1 MKTIKLLVLTD
12 HSGHNK
18 ENSLYELLQEMQQHP
33 NCEYID
39 IASRGTQKNKD
50 FFHGS
55 EKANLYVSRV
65 TSDFAFSTN
74 GAAFQSLKVTNIH
87 HYDAIF
93 LRLPPVEVDNFLR
106 FLEKAC
112 PNKLIIN
119 NPSGILTT
127 GSKEFLVNFPSV
139 TPPLK
144 ICTSFEE
151 IESFKSKFPIVLKP
165 FRNYGGHGI
174 VRIDNDEVNLGNKII
189 SYDQW
194 KKSLERQKIAY
205 LGVQFLKNVRNG
217 DKRIVVVDGQII
229 GASLRLPS
237 EGAWLC
243 NASQGGT
250 SNVTVITEEEE
261 QMVKVIN
268 PTLSKLGIVMYG
280 IDTLTDDN
288 GKRILS
294 EINTTSIG
302 GLRQIQELYNQPILK
317 RISDRLWNYLI
328 KKL

>member
-1 MKTIKLLVLTD
+1 MKKIKLLVLTD
-12 HSGHNK
+12 HLGHSK

-55 EKANLYVSRV
+55 EKASLYVNRV
-65 TSDFAFSTN
+65 KADFAFSTN
-74 GAAFQSLKVTNIH
+74 GEAFQNLSTTGIN
-87 HYDAIF
+87 HYDAIL
-93 LRLPPVEVDNFLR
+93 LRLPPLKVDNFFR
-106 FLEKAC
+106 FLEETY

-119 NPSGILTT
+119 KPSGILTT

-144 ICTSFEE
+144 VCRSFQE
-151 IESFKSKFPIVLKP
+151 IENFKENFSIVLKP

-174 VRIDNDEVNLGNKII
+174 VRIDDNEVYLSNKII

-194 KKSLERQKIAY
+194 KKSLKEQEIAY
-205 LGVQFLKNVRNG
+205 LGVQFLKNVSQG
-217 DKRIVVVDGQII
+217 DKRIVMVDGQIM

-237 EGAWLC
+237 KGSWLC
-243 NASQGGT
+243 NAAQGGSSYAT
-250 SNVTVITEEEE
+250 IITEEEK
-261 QMVKVIN
+261 QIVKIID
-268 PTLSKLGIVMYG
+268 PMLSKLGIVMYG
-280 IDTLTDDN
+280 VDTLTDNN
-288 GKRILS
+288 GKRVLS

>member
-1 MKTIKLLVLTD
+1 MKKIKLLVLTD
-12 HSGHNK
+12 HSGHSK

-39 IASRGTQKNKD
+39 IASRGIQENKD

-55 EKANLYVSRV
+55 EKASLYVSRV
-65 TSDFAFSTN
+65 KADFAFSSN
-74 GAAFQSLKVTNIH
+74 GEAFQSLNATDIH

-93 LRLPPVEVDNFLR
+93 LRLPPLEVDHFFR
-106 FLEKAC
+106 FLEETY

-127 GSKEFLVNFPSV
+127 GSKEFLVHFPSV

-144 ICTSFEE
+144 VCTSFEE
-151 IESFKSKFPIVLKP
+151 IDSFKSKFPIVLKP

-174 VRIDNDEVNLGNKII
+174 VRIENDEVNLGNKII
-189 SYDQW
+189 PYDQW
-194 KKSLERQKIAY
+194 KKSLEGQKIAY
-205 LGVQFLKNVRNG
+205 LGVQFLKNVSQG

-237 EGAWLC
+237 KGSWLC
-243 NASQGGT
+243 NAAQGGT
-250 SNVTVITEEEE
+250 SNATVITAEEE

-268 PTLSKLGIVMYG
+268 PILSKLGIVMYG
-280 IDTLTDDN
+280 VDTLTDDN
-288 GKRILS
+288 GKRVLS